1 MSLEKHIRKYKN
13 EFDTETMSKTSD
25 KLFERRL
32 QKSLHKKPKFTSQ
45 PWRFA
50 AAAAIL
56 VVSAIILWNQH
67 QNFQEE
73 IFKQE
78 ILAQLQNES
87 SGKRLEALYNLNDNF
102 KKEDDQMINALVKT
116 LLNDNNLNV
125 KIAAIDA
132 LLQFPKNEFI
142 RKNLIKAIEKEKEPM
157 VQIKLIK
164 SLKILREKRAK
175 EPLENIINNEE
186 TYPIVKNNAALA
198 MSEINQI
205 EK

>member
-1 MSLEKHIRKYKN
+1 MSLEQHIKN
-13 EFDTETMSKTSD
+13 QRAAFNSEKMSAKAD
-25 KLFERRL
+25 QLFEKRL
-32 QKSLHKKPKFTSQ
+32 QRSLHKKPKYLSQ
-45 PWRFA
+45 PLRFA
-50 AAAAIL
+50 VAAAIL
-56 VVSAIILWNQH
+56 VVSALILWNQH

-73 IFKQE
+73 TLKQE

-102 KKEDDQMINALVKT
+102 KKEDDQMIKALVRT
-116 LLNDNNLNV
+116 LLNDNNSNV

-132 LLQFPKNEFI
+132 LLLFPKNEYI